1 MKFYN
6 YKKIDDLVQ
15 PLIKMMQVEYPN
27 NAQLVIDSN
36 SAKIQ
41 YVHQD
46 LILLES
52 SLMPQKEA
60 PNALASA
67 LATSLGVKY
76 NPNSA
81 TDNSDGGNGDG

>member
-1 MKFYN
+1 MKFYD
-6 YKKIDDLVQ
+6 YKKIDEMVQ
-15 PLIKMMQVEYPN
+15 PLIKMMQTEYPN
-27 NAQLVIDSN
+27 NAQMIIDSN

-52 SLMPQKEA
+52 SLMPKKDA

-67 LATSLGVKY
+67 MAAAMCVQFEQ
-76 NPNSA
+76 N
-81 TDNSDGGNGDG
+81 TDKVNFSEGSGS